1 MTELVVED
9 LWASSN
15 GKEVLRGVSLEV
27 ASGQVHAVMGPN
39 GSGKSTLAHVLTGR
53 PGYEATAGSI
63 TLDGRDITEMS
74 PFERAQAGLFLGMQY
89 PIEVPGVSLE
99 DMLAASF
106 EAAGRDAAEV
116 PDALLREAAAVELD
130 AALLKRSLNDDLSG
144 GERKRS
150 EAIQLGMLEPK
161 VAVLDE
167 VDSGLDVDAL
177 RTISRRIEAATQ
189 PSDKSEGLAVL
200 AITHYTKL
208 FAELEPDKVHVL
220 IKGRIAA
227 SGGKELAHQLEAS
240 GFDQWDIP
248 EETEVGIRLG

>member
-15 GKEVLRGVSLEV
+15 SREVLRGVSLEV
-27 ASGQVHAVMGPN
+27 SSGQVHAVMGPN
-39 GSGKSTLAHVLTGR
+39 GSGKSTLAHVLMGR
-53 PGYEATAGSI
+53 PGYEVTAGTI
-63 TLDGRDITEMS
+63 TIDGRDIIGLS

-89 PIEVPGVSLE
+89 PVEVPGVSLE
-99 DMLAASF
+99 AMLTASF
-106 EAAGRDAAEV
+106 EAAGRDASEMSA
-116 PDALLREAAAVELD
+116 ALLQEATAVELD
-130 AALLKRSLNDDLSG
+130 VALLKRSLNNDLSG

-150 EAIQLGMLEPK
+150 EAIQLGMLQPK

-177 RTISRRIEAATQ
+177 RTISRRIEAATH

-208 FAELEPDKVHVL
+208 FAELEPDKVYVL
-220 IKGRIAA
+220 KKGKIAA
-227 SGGKELAHQLEAS
+227 FGGKELAHQLEAH
-240 GFDQWDIP
+240 GFDQWDTP
-248 EETEVGIRLG
+248 EETGVSIRLA

>member
-1 MTELVVED
+1 MTKLVVDD

-27 ASGQVHAVMGPN
+27 SSGQVHAVMGPN
-39 GSGKSTLAHVLTGR
+39 GSGKSTLAHVLMGR
-53 PGYEATAGSI
+53 PGYEVTAGSI
-63 TLDGRDITEMS
+63 TLDEHDITGLS

-99 DMLAASF
+99 AMLTASF
-106 EAAGRDAAEV
+106 EAAGRDTAEM
-116 PDALLREAAAVELD
+116 PADLLQEAAAVELD
-130 AALLKRSLNDDLSG
+130 VALLERSLNDDLSG

-150 EAIQLGMLEPK
+150 EAIQLGMLQPK

-177 RTISRRIEAATQ
+177 RTISRRIEAATH
-189 PSDKSEGLAVL
+189 PSDQSEGLAVL

-208 FAELEPDKVHVL
+208 FAELEPDRVYIL
-220 IKGRIAA
+220 IKGQIAA
-227 SGGKELAHQLEAS
+227 SGGKELAHRLEAQ
-240 GFDQWDIP
+240 GFDQWDTP
-248 EETEVGIRLG
+248 EEVGVGIRLG

>member
-1 MTELVVED
+1 MTELIVED

-27 ASGQVHAVMGPN
+27 SSGQVHAVMGPN
-39 GSGKSTLAHVLTGR
+39 GSGKSTLAHVLMGR
-53 PGYEATAGSI
+53 PGYEVTAGAI
-63 TLDGRDITEMS
+63 FLDGLDITALS

-99 DMLAASF
+99 AMLTASF
-106 EAAGRDAAEV
+106 EASGRDVKEL
-116 PDALLREAAAVELD
+116 PSTLLREAASVGLD
-130 AALLKRSLNDDLSG
+130 VALLKRSLNDDFSG

-150 EAIQLGMLEPK
+150 EAIQIGMLQPK

-208 FAELEPDKVHVL
+208 FAELEPDRVYVL
-220 IKGRIAA
+220 MKGKIAA
-227 SGGKELAHQLEAS
+227 SGGKELAHQIEAH
-240 GFDQWDIP
+240 GFDPWEVP
-248 EETEVGIRLG
+248 EEVEVGIRLD